1 MRHAFFI
8 APLPH
13 GLLAALLLLSPA
25 GAAEAQ
31 TITYH
36 VTIPEPAQHWL
47 QVEAIF
53 PDLGRTPLRAYMSRS
68 SPGRYAVHEFAKN
81 VFWVEASDS
90 QGRALRY
97 TRPNPYEWDVGG
109 HDGSVRLVYRVFG
122 DRVDGTYL
130 GIDVRH
136 AHMNM
141 PATFMFDLDR
151 QDRPL
156 RVTFTPPP
164 GSTWRVATQLYPTTD
179 AFTFTAPN
187 LQYFMDSPTEFSD
200 FLLSRF
206 TLQDGAG
213 HQRTF
218 RLVAHT
224 DASPADLTE
233 LTSLVERLVRQEEAV
248 FGEFPED
255 EPGEYTFLLD
265 YWPTND
271 GDGMEHRN
279 STVITQGLD
288 APLRRADG
296 RRAALETMA
305 HEFFHNWNVER
316 IRPEGLEP
324 FDFTRVN
331 ITCCLWLAE
340 GFTQYYGPLLLTRA
354 GLGDGGL
361 PANPI
366 PVINGSGREVRSAVQ
381 MSEYAAFADAARSVD
396 PTDQSRS
403 FISYYTYGA
412 ALALALDL
420 SLRDM
425 TNGAITLDTFMRR
438 LWERFGRPGGPEPGL
453 VARPYSLADLRTT
466 LADLTGNPGFA
477 DQFFDRYVEGRE
489 VPDYARLLARAGFS
503 LRPANPAAV
512 WTGVQVRSGPAGPI
526 VTGGARGGG
535 SLVPFGTP
543 AYLAG
548 IEREDVIS
556 AIDGEG
562 ATLEAWNALS
572 RRRPGE
578 RVQLVV
584 VHRGGRPQNVTLT
597 LAADPTLQV
606 VDLGPSMSAAQRQFR
621 DAWLGAAGHS
631 LR

>member
-1 MRHAFFI
+1 MKHSLSI

-13 GLLAALLLLSPA
+13 CLIAPLLAPLLVLSIA
-25 GAAEAQ
+25 GGAEAQ

-53 PDLGRTPLRAYMSRS
+53 PDLGRAPLRAYMSRS

-151 QDRPL
+151 QDWPL
-156 RVTFTPPP
+156 RVSFTPPE
-164 GSTWRVATQLYPTTD
+164 GFAWRVATQLYPTTD
-179 AFTFTAPN
+179 PFTFTAPN

-200 FLLSRF
+200 FLTSRF
-206 TLQDGAG
+206 TLRDGAG

-224 DASPADLTE
+224 DASPADLTQ
-233 LTSLVERLVRQEEAV
+233 LTPLVERLVRQEEAV
-248 FGEFPED
+248 FGEFPEY

-288 APLRRADG
+288 APLRNADG
-296 RRAALETMA
+296 RRAALDTMA

-354 GLGDGGL
+354 GLGGGGL

-425 TNGAITLDTFMRR
+425 TNGAITLDAFMRR
-438 LWERFGRPGGPEPGL
+438 LWEQFGKPGGPQPGL
-453 VARPYSLADLRTT
+453 VARPYSVADLRAT
-466 LADLTGNPGFA
+466 LADLTGNRGFA
-477 DQFFDRYVEGRE
+477 DQYFDRYVEGRE
-489 VPDYARLLARAGFS
+489 VPDYARLLARAGFA
-503 LRPANPAAV
+503 LRPANPAAA
-512 WTGVQVRSGPAGPI
+512 WTGVQVRSGPDGLV
-526 VTGGARGGG
+526 VTSGARGGG

-548 IEREDVIS
+548 LEREDVIT
-556 AIDGEG
+556 AIGGER
-562 ATLEAWNALS
+562 ATLDAWNVLN
-572 RRRPGE
+572 RKRPGE

-584 VHRGGRPQNVTLT
+584 VHRGGRPQTTTLT
-597 LAADPTLQV
+597 LAIDPTLQI
-606 VDLGPSMSAAQRQFR
+606 VDLGSAMTSEQRRFR
-621 DAWLGAAGHS
+621 DAWLGVP
-631 LR
+631 